1 MKNIVTFDD
10 IKQQEKH
17 LNFSD
22 MSNFQTLTTE
32 TTVGNLE
39 FTGTP
44 VSNDFDY
51 KAFAIENG
59 FFNTTVD
66 SIDNTDKY
74 GGVGFFV
81 AKNFSKDSD
90 VAWYLQKTLEVLFIN
105 GLPVMY
111 RFC

>member
-1 MKNIVTFDD
+1 MFTFDD

-59 FFNTTVD
+59 FSNTTVD

-81 AKNFSKDSD
+81 AKKFSKNSD
-90 VAWYLQKTLEVLFIN
+90 VAWYLQETLEVLFVN

-111 RFC
+111 RVY